1 METRSIWT
9 VVQGIIAAIG
19 GFFGWFLGGIDSL
32 LYALIVIV
40 VIDYI
45 TCVLCAIADKNLSRH
60 AGFKVI
66 AQKVLIFVLVAV
78 GYIIDQHVIGE
89 GDVLRM
95 AVIFFYLSNEG
106 VALLE
111 NAAMLGAPFPEKLK
125 EVLEKIGAGYGRTS
139 DSE

>member
-1 METRSIWT
+1 MEIRSIWT

-19 GFFGWFLGGIDSL
+19 GFFGWFLGGVDSL
-32 LYALIVIV
+32 LYALIALVI
-40 VIDYI
+40 IDYI
-45 TCVLCAIADKNLSRH
+45 TCVLCAIADKNLSSH

-78 GYIIDQHVIGE
+78 GYIIDEHVIGE
-89 GDVLRM
+89 GDVFRI

-111 NAAMLGAPFPEKLK
+111 NAATLGMPLPDKLK
-125 EVLEKIGAGYGRTS
+125 EILVKIGVGYGRIS
-139 DSE
+139 DNE